1 MAIPLTGSKLRA
13 SACHLTR
20 TRGSPFGYCRIHNG
34 RGAILLPIAQL
45 ADSPIR
51 KGILTKRFTGLR
63 QKLELALILVAMMLF
78 SLPQRVVAD
87 IWPGWVTFHAVAGFG
102 TALAAWSAA
111 AMALWWMIESVSLA
125 GDSANF

>member
-1 MAIPLTGSKLRA
+1 
-13 SACHLTR
+13 
-20 TRGSPFGYCRIHNG
+20 
-34 RGAILLPIAQL
+34 
-45 ADSPIR
+45 
-51 KGILTKRFTGLR
+51 
-63 QKLELALILVAMMLF
+63 MMLF